1 MELFLRLLRDYIRPY
16 WLIMVIALVLSAISS
31 GQFFLLGYMTKVTV
45 DDVLQ
50 ISGRDEAK
58 SRSRAEEVRPNEDKG
73 RLQEIPP
80 HRDEARPQRNA
91 PPRKKTER
99 EKIRLLIL
107 LFFAFLSVRVFF
119 TGIQWIYSYQ
129 VTYVGQRIVFHIRR
143 QLHEKLQNLQLTY
156 FDRQQT
162 GKLMSRVLDDVGVIQ
177 QNVTQVFVDLVTN
190 VFRLL
195 IGCLIL
201 LSLNGKLAI
210 IAFLTLPF
218 YAITY
223 QTLRT
228 RIRVVNRAIRRQI
241 AEIYGLLEERVA
253 GIRVIFSFARERAEA
268 LMLHRKLS
276 KLMRQRVKNTTQ
288 NTMLTALSTFISA
301 IGTSFVLYFGAYM
314 VRAGSLTIGELLF
327 FNQSLLNMFEPITA
341 LAQMNIQVQW
351 MTIVVVRIFEI
362 LDEDIKIKDAPDAI
376 RLDRILGRVTFQD
389 VSLRYSGAIRDA
401 LHRVS
406 FDILPGTA
414 VSVVG
419 PSGSGK
425 SSLVNL
431 LLRLYDPTEGR
442 ILIDGHDLRD
452 IRLSSLRQ
460 HIGLVPQEPILFS
473 GTIAENITYGR
484 FDATPEQI
492 MTSAKAAELHDFV
505 MTLPDKY
512 ESHVGERGTNLSGG
526 QKQRMAFAMALLTDP
541 NILILDDST
550 SALDAETEAKIQK
563 TLDRIMEGRTTFI
576 ITHRISTAMRADTI
590 VVLDN
595 GRVADIGT
603 HEELIAREGIYYRMY
618 EQQRSGVMEEVVVV
632 GDEAEA
638 ARLEG
643 IEEDVRAEAL
653 HRPPRF
659 DLSPSSSS

>member
-16 WLIMVIALVLSAISS
+16 WLIMVIALILAALSA
-31 GQFFLLGYMTKVTV
+31 GQFFLLGYMTQVTV

-50 ISGRDEAK
+50 ISGKDEAR
-58 SRSRAEEVRPNEDKG
+58 SRSRAEEVRTGDNRG
-73 RLQEIPP
+73 RLLEPSPP
-80 HRDEARPQRNA
+80 RDEARPSRNA

-99 EKIRLLIL
+99 EKIRLIIL
-107 LFFAFLSVRVFF
+107 LFFAFLAVRIFF
-119 TGIQWIYSYQ
+119 TVIQWIYSYQ
-129 VTYVGQRIVFHIRR
+129 VTFVGQRIVFHIRR

-156 FDRQQT
+156 FDKQQT

-195 IGCLIL
+195 IGCIIL
-201 LSLNGKLAI
+201 LSLNGKLAL

-218 YAITY
+218 YAISY
-223 QTLRT
+223 QFLRG

-241 AEIYGLLEERVA
+241 AEIYGLLEERVS
-253 GIRVIFSFARERAEA
+253 GIRVLFSFAREKAEA
-268 LMLHRKLS
+268 LALHRKLS
-276 KLMRQRVKNTTQ
+276 KLMRQRITNTTQ
-288 NTMLTALSTFISA
+288 NTMMSALSTFISA
-301 IGTSFVLYFGAYM
+301 IGTAFVLYFGAYM
-314 VRAGSLTIGELLF
+314 VRDGSLTIGELLF

-341 LAQMNIQVQW
+341 LAQMNIQIQW

-362 LDEDIKIKDAPDAI
+362 LDEDVKIKDAPDAV
-376 RLDRILGRVTFQD
+376 RLDRIQGRVTFQD
-389 VSLRYSGAIRDA
+389 VSLRYSGVTRNA

-406 FDILPGTA
+406 FDIPPGTS
-414 VSVVG
+414 VSIVG

-431 LLRLYDPTEGR
+431 LLRLYDPTEGH
-442 ILIDGHDLRD
+442 ILIDGHDLRE
-452 IRLSSLRQ
+452 IKLSSLRQ
-460 HIGLVPQEPILFS
+460 HIGMVPQEPILFS

-484 FDATPEQI
+484 FDASPEQI
-492 MTSAKAAELHDFV
+492 MAAAKSAELHDFV
-505 MTLPDKY
+505 MTMPDKY

-550 SALDAETEAKIQK
+550 SALDAETEAKIQR

-590 VVLDN
+590 VVLDE

-603 HEELIAREGIYYRMY
+603 HEELIGREGIYYRMY
-618 EQQRSGVMEEVVVV
+618 EQQRSGAVEEVVVERD
-632 GDEAEA
+632 GTEAT
-638 ARLEG
+638 RLEG

-653 HRPPRF
+653 NRPPRF

>member
-16 WLIMVIALVLSAISS
+16 WPLMAVAVLLSGVASAHFYI
-31 GQFFLLGYMTKVTV
+31 LGYLTQITV
-45 DDVLQ
+45 DDILQ
-50 ISGRDEAK
+50 ISARDE
-58 SRSRAEEVRPNEDKG
+58 SRAMRRSQEVRVSDDKG
-73 RLQEIPP
+73 RIREIPP
-80 HRDEARPQRNA
+80 SRDNERPTPHA
-91 PPRKKTER
+91 PPRKKSER
-99 EKIRLLIL
+99 EKVRLLIL
-107 LFFAFLSVRVFF
+107 IFFAYLFVRVFF
-119 TGIQWIYSYQ
+119 TGLQWIYSYQ
-129 VTYVGQRIVFHIRR
+129 VTYVGQRVVFHIRR

-177 QNVTQVFVDLVTN
+177 QNVTQVFVDFVTN

-195 IGCLIL
+195 IGCCIL
-201 LSLNGKLAI
+201 ATLNWKLAL

-223 QTLRT
+223 QTLRA
-228 RIRVVNRAIRRQI
+228 RIRESNRAIRRQI

-253 GIRVIFSFARERAEA
+253 GIRVILSFARERAETLA
-268 LMLHRKLS
+268 LHRKLS
-276 KLMRQRVKNTTQ
+276 KLLRQRVKNTTQ
-288 NTMLTALSTFISA
+288 NTMLTSLSTFISA
-301 IGTSFVLYFGAYM
+301 VGTALVLYFGAYL
-314 VRAGSLTIGELLF
+314 VRAGDLTVGELLF
-327 FNQSLLNMFEPITA
+327 FNQSLINMFEPITA

-351 MTIVVVRIFEI
+351 IIVVVNRIFEI
-362 LDEDIKIKDAPDAI
+362 LDEDVKIKDAPNAI
-376 RLDRILGRVTFQD
+376 RLDRVRGHVTFQD
-389 VSLRYSGAIRDA
+389 VSLRYPGAIRDA
-401 LHRVS
+401 LSRVS
-406 FDILPGTA
+406 FDVPPGTS
-414 VSVVG
+414 VSIVG

-425 SSLVNL
+425 SSLVSL

-452 IRLSSLRQ
+452 IKLSSLRQ
-460 HIGLVPQEPILFS
+460 HIGFVPQEPILFS
-473 GTIAENITYGR
+473 GTIAGNITYGR

-492 MTSAKAAELHDFV
+492 MAAAKAAELHDFV

-512 ESHVGERGTNLSGG
+512 ESPVGERGANLSGG

-541 NILILDDST
+541 SILILDDTT

-603 HEELIAREGIYYRMY
+603 HEELISREGLYFRMY
-618 EQQRSGVMEEVVVV
+618 EQQRSGVAEEEVVMA
-632 GDEAEA
+632 GDEEEV

-643 IEEDVRAEAL
+643 IEEEERAGVMA
-653 HRPPRF
+653 RPARL
-659 DLSPSSSS
+659 DLSPSSS